1 MVKGEKRRTCPRNY
15 RMETDRGG
23 ESYTVETRRNRE
35 GESLVKQP
43 QKEEKGGHPQFSNRV
58 HNVFLNQIPFLLL
71 FKFSAVALKLPHS
84 HPQAP
89 YSPFSLYIIPFH
101 SSLTLQQTHIPKY
114 SLSLSL
120 FIESWS
126 VRKSWLM
133 KSQGG

>member
-58 HNVFLNQIPFLLL
+58 HNVFFKSNSFSPSFQILCGGFEASSFSPPSPLLTFL
-71 FKFSAVALKLPHS
+71 
-84 HPQAP
+84 
-89 YSPFSLYIIPFH
+89 SLYNPIPLFSY
-101 SSLTLQQTHIPKY
+101 SSTNTHT
-114 SLSLSL
+114 
-120 FIESWS
+120 
-126 VRKSWLM
+126 
-133 KSQGG
+133 